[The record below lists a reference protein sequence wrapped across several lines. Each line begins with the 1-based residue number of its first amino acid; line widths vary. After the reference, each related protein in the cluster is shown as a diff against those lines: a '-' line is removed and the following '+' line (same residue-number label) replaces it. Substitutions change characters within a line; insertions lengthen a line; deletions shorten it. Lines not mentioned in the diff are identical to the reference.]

1 MIPALLT
8 FDIEDWFQ
16 VENLRPLFPLA
27 SWEALPRRVADAT
40 RRVLRLLAEH
50 KIRSTFFVLG
60 WVAEREPELVHEIA
74 AGGHEIACHGY
85 GHVMPMQLTPQQFR
99 DDVVRAK
106 TILEEIGGQAVVGYR
121 APSFSLD
128 RERLAILEDCGFCY
142 DSSHHP
148 FALHDRYGRLG
159 DLGPPIAPG
168 VYAAGER
175 MVELE
180 LPVEHVGGLALP
192 VSGGGYFRLYPAALF
207 RSLVARTIARRGSYL
222 MYLHSWEF
230 DPGQPRVQGLGPTRM
245 ARHYVNLSRT
255 APRLRQLIAM
265 LQRRAARFMT
275 ASEFAGSIRR
285 SVTALTHGRHV
296 PPEAS
301 TVARLPAGLP
311 PCDGLQRAPK
321 AG

>member
-16 VENLRPLFPLA
+16 VENLRPLFPPA

-50 KIRSTFFVLG
+50 EIRSTFFVLG
-60 WVAEREPELVHEIA
+60 WVAEREPALVHEIA

-85 GHVMPMQLTPQQFR
+85 GHILPMQLTPQQFR

-106 TILEEIGGQAVVGYR
+106 TILEEIGGQEVVGYR

-128 RERLAILEDCGFCY
+128 RERLAILDDCGFCY

-230 DPGQPRVQGLGPTRM
+230 DPGQPRVQGLGPTRL

-265 LQRRAARFMT
+265 LERRAARFMT
-275 ASEFAGSIRR
+275 ASEFAGAIRR
-285 SVTALTHGRHV
+285 SVTALTQGRRV
-296 PPEAS
+296 PPETS
-301 TVARLPAGLP
+301 TVARPPAGLP
-311 PCDGLQRAPK
+311 PGDGLQRAPK